1 LDEEDGG
8 LRCRRRPVEVEH
20 LIGTAVLDVGDVF
33 QNVSAGGGANEDG
46 KEIATKT
53 RGVLQ
58 FPDRSPVAGGNM
70 ARTRVSPKFQ
80 VVIPKEVRES
90 IDLRVGQEMQVVA
103 KGGVITLVPERPLS
117 SLRGFAKG
125 IRTDKLREKKD
136 RM

>member
-1 LDEEDGG
+1 
-8 LRCRRRPVEVEH
+8 
-20 LIGTAVLDVGDVF
+20 
-33 QNVSAGGGANEDG
+33 
-46 KEIATKT
+46 
-53 RGVLQ
+53 
-58 FPDRSPVAGGNM
+58 M

-90 IDLRVGQEMQVVA
+90 MDLRVGQELQVVS
-103 KGGVITLVPERPLS
+103 KGGVITLVPERSLS